1 MPKDPPKNKPNDNM
15 KVIAVMARKGG
26 SGKTT
31 LVRALMSAIAKSGRT
46 CLALD
51 ADPQRALIGWAK
63 RIELKSDR
71 VLVEQLD
78 QPSDLQTAIDFAWSG
93 GKTDYIIIDT
103 QGAGGQWADDLAVH
117 ADHIV
122 CPVMLTETDF
132 DKTMDT
138 FQWYQRLRDR
148 ADDSSAL
155 PTFTCVVSRVPR
167 KATKSM
173 LAVATKCAQT
183 FPVLPIMFMERG
195 QHADADAEN
204 LLHELADKKRNG
216 PPFGWPHAKNFDE
229 AVEEAADILKAI
241 EEAQ

>member
-1 MPKDPPKNKPNDNM
+1 MPKDAPKNVPNDDM

-46 CLALD
+46 SLALD

-63 RIELKSDR
+63 RIGLNNDR
-71 VLVEQLD
+71 ASVEEIGKQ
-78 QPSDLQTAIDFAWSG
+78 SDLETAIDFAWSG

-103 QGAGGQWADDLAVH
+103 QGAGGEWADTIAVH

-138 FQWYQRLRDR
+138 FEWYERLRER
-148 ADDSSAL
+148 ADDPAAL

-167 KATKSM
+167 KATKTM
-173 LAVATKCAQT
+173 LAVASKCQES
-183 FPVLPIMFMERG
+183 FPLLPIMFMERG
-195 QHADADAEN
+195 QHADGDAEN
-204 LLHELADKKRNG
+204 LLHVLADKKRNG
-216 PPFGWPHAKNFDE
+216 SPLDRPHAKNFDE

-241 EEAQ
+241 EGTL